1 MPYLCISLISVLF
14 YDIHFFVDYCIT
26 MLKCIVYSTYKYTK
40 VKSVA
45 FAFSVS
51 IVGSFEQ

>member
-1 MPYLCISLISVLF
+1 
-14 YDIHFFVDYCIT
+14 